1 MHTSRVIAAI
11 GVLLIALAGAS
22 EVWAQSDLAN
32 ARREYEI
39 TQNVIEKVRRLVEES
54 GNRRAEE
61 ALRQAME
68 VQRQAGRELTSNG
81 ARAGKRLTLVARD
94 YARRAAKLA
103 GELSENKEFVFR
115 QLERTREVLRRARE
129 DLRGNDDPR
138 VRDLMRTA
146 QERQGQA
153 ETSYRERRFRVALR
167 LTNLARELAH
177 KSLDL
182 SGPGPG
188 TAPEEVMRTLNKTDE
203 ALRRA
208 AEDLRAAGSELL
220 DEARGLQDRAR
231 MNLRE
236 GRLGLALKLT
246 LAARDLAERAR
257 RELTEGDGP
266 EAVVREIE
274 ATRGFLSN
282 AERFAEENDSD
293 EARALVAEGY
303 SHLERAEGH
312 FRKGEIVAA
321 RAQLK
326 LARKKAER
334 AMEVAGGI

>member
-11 GVLLIALAGAS
+11 GALLIALAGAS
-22 EVWAQSDLAN
+22 EVWAQSDIAT

-68 VQRQAGRELTSNG
+68 VQRQAERELMRSG
-81 ARAGKRLTLVARD
+81 ARTGQRLTLIARD

-103 GELSENKEFVFR
+103 GELSENKEYVFR

-146 QERQGQA
+146 HERQGQA
-153 ETSYRERRFRVALR
+153 ETSYREQRFWVALR
-167 LTNLARELAH
+167 LTNLARELTQR
-177 KSLDL
+177 SLDL

-188 TAPEEVMRTLNKTDE
+188 TTPDEVMRTLNQTDE

-208 AEDLRAAGSELL
+208 VADLRGAGSVLL
-220 DEARGLQDRAR
+220 DEAHALQNRAR
-231 MNLRE
+231 MNFRE
-236 GRLGLALKLT
+236 GRPGLALKLT

-257 RELTEGDGP
+257 SESIEGEGP
-266 EAVVREIE
+266 EAVAGEIE

-293 EARALVAEGY
+293 EARALVTEGY

-312 FRKGEIVAA
+312 FKKGEIVAA

>member
-1 MHTSRVIAAI
+1 MIAI
-11 GVLLIALAGAS
+11 AGAS

-68 VQRQAGRELTSNG
+68 VQRRAERELTRSG
-81 ARAGKRLTLVARD
+81 AMTCKRLTLIARD

-129 DLRGNDDPR
+129 DLRGSDDSR

-146 QERQGQA
+146 YERQEQA
-153 ETSYRERRFRVALR
+153 ETSYREQRFRIALR

-188 TAPEEVMRTLNKTDE
+188 TTPDEVTRTLNRTDE

-208 AEDLRAAGSELL
+208 AEDLQGTGSVLL
-220 DEARGLQDRAR
+220 DEAGALQGRAR

-236 GRLGLALKLT
+236 GRPGLALKLT
-246 LAARDLAERAR
+246 LAARDLAEKAR
-257 RELTEGDGP
+257 RESIEGDGP
-266 EAVVREIE
+266 EPVAEEIE
-274 ATRGFLSN
+274 ATRGFLSS

-312 FRKGEIVAA
+312 FGKGEIVAA